1 MNRKRIFK
9 QAMLGILIML
19 GAQLQAQKKY
29 TLDECIQQT
38 LTNNLQVKNSEIDQ
52 RSVNA
57 QITEAKSGFLPSVD
71 LNGQYQYYFTIPSM
85 LVPAEMFG
93 GTQGQYRAISF
104 SSKQTTTANIQVSEV
119 LFNQKVFIALKA
131 AKTAKNMS
139 ELQMTKTKED
149 LIYNVSA
156 VYYNIQVVNENLTM
170 LDSNIV
176 SMEKMLAI
184 NKILEANNIMSKSN
198 YKRLQ
203 INFENLR
210 NERLNLGLTGEKAA
224 NLLKFMMGLS
234 MTDAIRVTGF
244 EVKDYQL
251 NTGVADIEKRTD
263 VQLVNKQIEIA
274 NLNKQVAISDF
285 YPTLAGVYNYG
296 LTGYNNE
303 FSLTKTI
310 NDSWMKG
317 SYVGLQLKVPIFS
330 GFSRTQKVKQK
341 EFDIQKAKNN
351 LELVK
356 QSALKEVSDATNNY
370 KSRSNSFDNT
380 KRSLALAKELF
391 QNSNTEYKNGIISIS
406 DLLLI
411 QNDLTTARN
420 NYSNAMINMRLAE
433 IELRKSKG
441 EIANNK

>member
-1 MNRKRIFK
+1 MNRRTIIK
-9 QAMLGILIML
+9 QTMLGILILL
-19 GAQLQAQKKY
+19 GAQLQAQKMY

-38 LTNNLQVKNSEIDQ
+38 LTNNLQVKNSQLDEQSIN
-52 RSVNA
+52 S

-71 LNGQYQYYFTIPSM
+71 LNGQYQYYITIPSM

-93 GTQGQYRAISF
+93 GAKGEYAAISF
-104 SSKQTTTANIQVSEV
+104 SSKQTTTASIQVSQV

-131 AKTAKNMS
+131 AKTAKNMTA
-139 ELQMTKTKED
+139 LQLTKTKED

-156 VYYNIQVVNENLTM
+156 VYYNIQVLNENLAM

-184 NKILEANNIMSKSN
+184 NKTLEENNILSKSA

-203 INFENLR
+203 INFENLK
-210 NERLNLGLTGEKAA
+210 NERQNLGLTGEKAS
-224 NLLKFMMGLS
+224 NLLKFLMGLP
-234 MTDAIRVTGF
+234 VTETILVSGF
-244 EVKDYQL
+244 EEKDYQL
-251 NTGVADIEKRTD
+251 NSGVANVENRTD
-263 VQLVNKQIEIA
+263 IQLMNKQIEIA
-274 NLNKQVAISDF
+274 GLEKKIAIAEF
-285 YPTLAGVYNYG
+285 YPSLAGVYNYG

-310 NDSWMKG
+310 NDRWIKG

-341 EFDIQKAKNN
+341 EFGVQKAKNSY
-351 LELVK
+351 ELVK

-370 KSRSNSFDNT
+370 MSRSNSFDNT

-391 QNSNTEYKNGIISIS
+391 QSSNTEYKNGIISIT

-420 NYSNAMINMRLAE
+420 NYSNAMINLRLAE

-441 EIANNK
+441 ELANNK

>member
-1 MNRKRIFK
+1 MNRKRIIK
-9 QAMLGILIML
+9 QTMLGILILL
-19 GAQLQAQKKY
+19 GAQLQAQKMY

-38 LTNNLQVKNSEIDQ
+38 LTNNLQVKNSELDQ
-52 RSVNA
+52 QSINA

-71 LNGQYQYYFTIPSM
+71 LNGQYQYYITIPSM

-93 GTQGQYRAISF
+93 GPQGQYKAISF
-104 SSKQTTTANIQVSEV
+104 SSKQTTTASIQVSEV

-131 AKTAKNMS
+131 AKTAKNVTA
-139 ELQMTKTKED
+139 LQMTKTKED

-156 VYYNIQVVNENLTM
+156 VYYNIQVLNENLAM
-170 LDSNIV
+170 LDSNII
-176 SMEKMLAI
+176 SMEKMLII
-184 NKILEANNIMSKSN
+184 NKTLEANNILSKSA

-203 INFENLR
+203 INFENLK
-210 NERLNLGLTGEKAA
+210 NERQNLGLTGEKAA
-224 NLLKFMMGLS
+224 NLLKFLMGLP
-234 MTDAIRVTGF
+234 MTDAVQVTGF
-244 EVKDYQL
+244 EEKDYQL
-251 NTGVADIEKRTD
+251 NAGVGNVENRTD
-263 VQLVNKQIEIA
+263 IQLMNKQIEIA
-274 NLNKQVAISDF
+274 GLEKKIAIAEF
-285 YPTLAGVYNYG
+285 YPSLAGVYNYG

-310 NDSWMKG
+310 NDRWING

-330 GFSRTQKVKQK
+330 GFSRIQKVKQK
-341 EFDIQKAKNN
+341 EFGIQKAKNSY
-351 LELVK
+351 ELVK

-370 KSRSNSFDNT
+370 LSRSNSFDNT

-391 QNSNTEYKNGIISIS
+391 QSSNTEYKNGIISIS

-420 NYSNAMINMRLAE
+420 NYSNAMINLRLAE

-441 EIANNK
+441 ELENNK

>member
-1 MNRKRIFK
+1 MLAILL
-9 QAMLGILIML
+9 MLGV
-19 GAQLQAQKKY
+19 QLQAQKMF

-71 LNGQYQYYFTIPSM
+71 LNGQYQYYITIPSM

-93 GTQGQYRAISF
+93 GQVGQYRAISF
-104 SSKQTTTANIQVSEV
+104 SSKQTTTASIQVSQI

-131 AKTAKNMS
+131 AKTAKNMT
-139 ELQMTKTKED
+139 ELQMTKTRED

-170 LDSNIV
+170 LDSNII
-176 SMEKMLAI
+176 SMEKMLVI
-184 NKILEANNIMSKSN
+184 NKALEVNNILSKSA

-203 INFENLR
+203 INFENLK
-210 NERLNLGLTGEKAA
+210 NERQNLGLTGEKAA
-224 NLLKFMMGLS
+224 NLLKFLMGLQIS
-234 MTDAIRVTGF
+234 ESIYVTQF
-244 EVKDYQL
+244 EEKDSKL
-251 NTGVADIEKRTD
+251 NMGVANVENRTD
-263 VQLVNKQIEIA
+263 IQLMNKQIEIA
-274 NLNKQVAISDF
+274 GLEKKVAIADF
-285 YPTLAGVYNYG
+285 YPSLAGVYNYG

-310 NDSWMKG
+310 NDRWING
-317 SYVGLQLKVPIFS
+317 SYIGLQLKVPLFS

-341 EFDIQKAKNN
+341 EFGIQKAKNSY
-351 LELVK
+351 ELVK

-370 KSRSNSFDNT
+370 MSRSNSFDNT

-391 QNSNTEYKNGIISIS
+391 ESSNTEYKNGIISIS

-420 NYSNAMINMRLAE
+420 NYSNAMINLRLAE

-441 EIANNK
+441 ELANNK

>member
-1 MNRKRIFK
+1 MLAILL
-9 QAMLGILIML
+9 MLGV
-19 GAQLQAQKKY
+19 QLQAQKMF

-71 LNGQYQYYFTIPSM
+71 LNGQYQYYITIPSM

-93 GTQGQYRAISF
+93 GQVGQYRAISF
-104 SSKQTTTANIQVSEV
+104 SSKQTTTASIQVSQI

-131 AKTAKNMS
+131 AKTAKNMT
-139 ELQMTKTKED
+139 ELQMTKTRED

-176 SMEKMLAI
+176 SMGKMLVI
-184 NKILEANNIMSKSN
+184 NKLLEDNNILSKSA

-203 INFENLR
+203 INFENLK
-210 NERLNLGLTGEKAA
+210 NERQNLSLTGEKAA
-224 NLLKFMMGLS
+224 NLLKFLMGLQIS
-234 MTDAIRVTGF
+234 ESIYVTQF
-244 EVKDYQL
+244 EEKDSKL
-251 NTGVADIEKRTD
+251 NMGVANVENRTD
-263 VQLVNKQIEIA
+263 IQLMNKQIEIA
-274 NLNKQVAISDF
+274 GLEKKVAIADF
-285 YPTLAGVYNYG
+285 YPSLAGVYNYG

-310 NDSWMKG
+310 NDRWING
-317 SYVGLQLKVPIFS
+317 SYIGLQLKVPLFS

-341 EFDIQKAKNN
+341 EFGIQKAKNSY
-351 LELVK
+351 ELVK

-370 KSRSNSFDNT
+370 MSRSNSFDNT

-391 QNSNTEYKNGIISIS
+391 ESSNTEYKNGIISIS

-420 NYSNAMINMRLAE
+420 NYSNAMINLRLAE

-441 EIANNK
+441 ELANNN

>member
-1 MNRKRIFK
+1 MLAILL
-9 QAMLGILIML
+9 MLGV
-19 GAQLQAQKKY
+19 QLQAQKMF

-71 LNGQYQYYFTIPSM
+71 LNGQYQYYITIPSM

-93 GTQGQYRAISF
+93 GQVGQYRAISF
-104 SSKQTTTANIQVSEV
+104 SSKQTTTASIQVSQI

-131 AKTAKNMS
+131 AKTAKNMT
-139 ELQMTKTKED
+139 ELQMTKTRED

-170 LDSNIV
+170 LDSNII
-176 SMEKMLAI
+176 SMEKMLVI
-184 NKILEANNIMSKSN
+184 NKALEVNNILSKSA

-203 INFENLR
+203 INFENLK
-210 NERLNLGLTGEKAA
+210 NERQNLSLTGEKAA
-224 NLLKFMMGLS
+224 NLLKFLMGLQIS
-234 MTDAIRVTGF
+234 ESIHVTQF
-244 EVKDYQL
+244 EEKDSKL
-251 NTGVADIEKRTD
+251 NMGVANVEKRTD
-263 VQLVNKQIEIA
+263 IQLMNKQIEIA
-274 NLNKQVAISDF
+274 GLEKKVAIADF
-285 YPTLAGVYNYG
+285 YPSLAGVYNYG

-310 NDSWMKG
+310 NDRWING
-317 SYVGLQLKVPIFS
+317 SYIGLQLKVPLFS

-341 EFDIQKAKNN
+341 EFGIQKAKNSY
-351 LELVK
+351 ELVK

-370 KSRSNSFDNT
+370 MSRSNSFDNT

-391 QNSNTEYKNGIISIS
+391 ESSNTEYKNGIISIS

-420 NYSNAMINMRLAE
+420 NYSNAMINLRLAE

-441 EIANNK
+441 ELANNN